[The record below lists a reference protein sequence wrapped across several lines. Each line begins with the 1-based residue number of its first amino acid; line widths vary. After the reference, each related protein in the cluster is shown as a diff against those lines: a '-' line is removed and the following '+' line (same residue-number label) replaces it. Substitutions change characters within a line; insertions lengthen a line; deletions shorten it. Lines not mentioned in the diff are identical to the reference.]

1 MHDVHKHALQS
12 VFKIRLS
19 VPYMQHTNFKE
30 CNRWGNLQI
39 QFSITEY
46 QGKTCG
52 HIYTVSCCADDK
64 TKN

>member
-19 VPYMQHTNFKE
+19 VPISSTQTSKNAVGGE
-30 CNRWGNLQI
+30 NLQI